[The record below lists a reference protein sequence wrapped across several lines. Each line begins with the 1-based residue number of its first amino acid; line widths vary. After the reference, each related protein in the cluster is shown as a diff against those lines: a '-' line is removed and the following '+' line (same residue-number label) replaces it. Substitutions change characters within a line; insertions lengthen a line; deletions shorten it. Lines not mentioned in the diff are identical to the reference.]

1 MTNELTERLQ
11 VRLTTRDLSEMRAH
25 TRAMG
30 LKPGTMLR
38 HLVLAWLGA
47 RRQQD
52 ETKKE
57 ELCKKLKG

>member
-11 VRLTTRDLSEMRAH
+11 VRLTTQDLAEVRSH

-38 HLVLAWLGA
+38 HLVLAWLA
-47 RRQQD
+47 QRRQGAVVLRED
-52 ETKKE
+52 EK
-57 ELCKKLKG
+57 